1 MTRATV
7 GFFGKL
13 PSHGDFL
20 ERRIAPAFREV
31 WDEWLQQCVAV
42 SRAVLEDR
50 WLDIY
55 LTSPV
60 WRFFVSDGVA
70 AAASYGGI
78 LIPSVDRVG
87 RHFPLTIVA
96 ELPAAV
102 EPLHFA
108 YSAERWLRQLEE
120 LAIEALQAPD
130 FDLQEFEK
138 ALGESAAR
146 PSSLQMQSSLV
157 EFSGAATHWRYAI
170 SSVGGLAPALASLSI
185 ASAQRALR
193 PMSLWWTD
201 GSELV
206 RPSALLV
213 RSLPDPASFPAMLAG
228 TWAQEGWSGDVRADD
243 DAVLPADR
251 IAYSL
256 SSAGVTSAGT
266 VRAINQDNLTCNDQN
281 RVWAVADGMGGGQGG
296 EVASQMVA
304 DVLVALEPT
313 ATLNAVTRSVRVALE
328 RVNADLYRRNAGRF
342 KDEWSASTVVA
353 LTLRGQ
359 EWAVAWAGDSRAYL
373 FRDSELVQLTVD
385 HSLQNHPVIATDDVL
400 GPTPRDGVITR
411 AVGAEQMLRLDQV
424 SGKARAGDRF
434 LLCSDGLYGALDL
447 EAVIGALGIGETQKC
462 TQALLD
468 AALLAG
474 ASDNVTAVVVD
485 VQAKDRAGRAA

>member
-1 MTRATV
+1 MSSPFARV

-20 ERRIAPAFREV
+20 ERSIAPAFREV
-31 WDEWLQQCVAV
+31 WDEWLQQCVAM

-50 WLDIY
+50 WLEIY

-87 RHFPLTIVA
+87 RYFPLTIVA

-120 LAIEALQAPD
+120 LAIEALQAAEL
-130 FDLQEFEK
+130 DLEEFEK
-138 ALGESAAR
+138 ALAASAAR
-146 PSSLQMQSSLV
+146 LSSLQKQASLA

-185 ASAQRALR
+185 ASAKRALR

-243 DAVLPADR
+243 EAVSPGER
-251 IAYSL
+251 IAYSV
-256 SSAGVTSAGT
+256 SSGGVTSAGT
-266 VRAINQDNLTCNDQN
+266 VRVVNQDNFTCNGQN
-281 RVWAVADGMGGGQGG
+281 QVWAVADGMGGGQDG

-304 DVLVALEPT
+304 DVLAALEPT
-313 ATLNAVTRSVRVALE
+313 ATLNAVTQSVRVALE
-328 RVNADLYRRNAGRF
+328 RVNADLRRRNAGRF

-353 LTLRGQ
+353 LALRGH
-359 EWAVAWAGDSRAYL
+359 EWVVAWAGDSRAYL
-373 FRDSELVQLTVD
+373 FRESELVQLTVD
-385 HSLQNHPVIATDDVL
+385 HSLKNHPVVATDDVP
-400 GPTPRDGVITR
+400 GSASRDGVITR
-411 AVGAEQMLRLDQV
+411 AVGGEQVLRLDQV
-424 SGKARAGDRF
+424 SGEARPGDRF
-434 LLCSDGLYGALDL
+434 LLCSDGLYGAVDV
-447 EAVIGALGIGETQKC
+447 EAVIRAVGIGEAQKC
-462 TQALLD
+462 AQGLLD
-468 AALLAG
+468 AALLAR

-485 VQAKDRAGRAA
+485 VQAA

>member
-1 MTRATV
+1 MTRPFARV

-13 PSHGDFL
+13 PSHADFL
-20 ERRIAPAFREV
+20 ERSIAPAFLAV
-31 WDEWLQQCVAV
+31 WDDWLQQCVAT
-42 SRAVLEDR
+42 SRTVLEDR
-50 WLDIY
+50 WLEIY

-96 ELPAAV
+96 ELPAAL

-108 YSAERWLRQLEE
+108 NCAERWLRQLEE
-120 LAIEALQAPD
+120 LAIDALQTPD

-138 ALGESAAR
+138 ALAESAAR
-146 PSSLQMQSSLV
+146 LCSLQRQSSLV
-157 EFSGAATHWRYAI
+157 ELSGVATHWRYAI

-213 RSLPDPASFPAMLAG
+213 RSLPDPAAFPAMLAG
-228 TWAQEGWSGDVRADD
+228 TWAQEGWCGDVRADD
-243 DAVLPADR
+243 EAGSPAER
-251 IAYSL
+251 IAYGV
-256 SSAGVTSAGT
+256 SSGGFTSAGT
-266 VRAINQDNLTCNDQN
+266 VRAINQDNFTCNCQN
-281 RVWAVADGMGGGQGG
+281 QVWAVADGMGGGQDG
-296 EVASQMVA
+296 EVASQMVT
-304 DVLVALEPT
+304 DVLAALEPA
-313 ATLNAVTRSVRVALE
+313 ATLDAVTLSVRVALE
-328 RVNADLYRRNAGRF
+328 RVNADLCRRNAGRF
-342 KDEWSASTVVA
+342 KDEWSASTVVTLA
-353 LTLRGQ
+353 LRDQ

-373 FRDSELVQLTVD
+373 FRESELVQLTVD
-385 HSLQNHPVIATDDVL
+385 HSLKNHPVIAIDDVSE
-400 GPTPRDGVITR
+400 PTSRDGVITR
-411 AVGAEQMLRLDQV
+411 AVGGERVLRLDQV
-424 SGKARAGDRF
+424 SGEARAGDRF
-434 LLCSDGLYGALDL
+434 LLCSDGLHSALDV
-447 EAVIGALGIGETQKC
+447 EAVIRALGIEETQKC

-485 VQAKDRAGRAA
+485 VQPA

>member
-1 MTRATV
+1 LIRPTV

-13 PSHGDFL
+13 PSHEDFL

-60 WRFFVSDGVA
+60 WRFFVSGGVA

-96 ELPAAV
+96 ELPASM

-146 PSSLQMQSSLV
+146 LSSLQKQRSLV
-157 EFSGAATHWRYAI
+157 EFSGVATHWRYAI
-170 SSVGGLAPALASLSI
+170 SSVGGLASALASLSI
-185 ASAQRALR
+185 AGAQRALR

-228 TWAQEGWSGDVRADD
+228 TWAQEGWSGDVRDD
-243 DAVLPADR
+243 DAMLPAER

-256 SSAGVTSAGT
+256 SSGGITSAGT
-266 VRAINQDNLTCNDQN
+266 VRAINQDNFTCNDRRQ
-281 RVWAVADGMGGGQGG
+281 VWAVADGMGGGQGG

-304 DVLVALEPT
+304 DVLVALEPA
-313 ATLNAVTRSVRVALE
+313 ATLKAVTRSVRVALE
-328 RVNADLYRRNAGRF
+328 RVNADLYRKNAGRF

-373 FRDSELVQLTVD
+373 FRDGELVQLTVD
-385 HSLQNHPVIATDDVL
+385 HSLQNHPVTATDDVL

-411 AVGAEQMLRLDQV
+411 AVGAEPVLRLDQV
-424 SGKARAGDRF
+424 SGEARAGDRF
-434 LLCSDGLYGALDL
+434 LLCSDGLYSALRL
-447 EAVIGALGIGETQKC
+447 EAVIGALGIAETQKC
-462 TQALLD
+462 THALLA

-485 VQAKDRAGRAA
+485 VQTQDRAA